1 MKKQTTLRVLC
12 RILAA
17 IMLLSALAVP
27 AMALTAHAEEAA
39 PAEEKAPEEG
49 DIKEDNDEEATDR

>member
-17 IMLLSALAVP
+17 VMLISALTLP

-39 PAEEKAPEEG
+39 TDAE
-49 DIKEDNDEEATDR
+49 